1 MKVQSSDIQF
11 AEVMPVTVCQERFF
25 ANAKNKVVFTRA
37 LADHTERAGTQ
48 VKQAVADA
56 DRLIVRTAIE
66 LSPTIDVVVVATDV
80 DSADTPSSSDNH
92 LYLFKPDMESIP
104 TTCTTSAISSAYAW
118 FEKLSVIH
126 TCIDRL

>member
-11 AEVMPVTVCQERFF
+11 AEVMPVGLTVCQERFF
-25 ANAKNKVVFTRA
+25 ANAKNKVMFTRA
-37 LADHTERAGTQ
+37 LGDHTERAGTQ

-80 DSADTPSSSDNH
+80 DSADTTFILRQPS
-92 LYLFKPDMESIP
+92 
-104 TTCTTSAISSAYAW
+104 
-118 FEKLSVIH
+118 LSVQA
-126 TCIDRL
+126 